1 MRQVS
6 YLNKAFSPQARI
18 IPNLPENHVGRCA
31 KKPQYKQFSA
41 AIQAV
46 FKQALFALK
55 RSLVYNAKKPCL
67 QHKQDFF

>member
-1 MRQVS
+1 MRQVG
-6 YLNKAFSPQARI
+6 YLNTAFSAQARI
-18 IPNLPENHVGRCA
+18 IPHLPENHVGRYA
-31 KKPQYKQFSA
+31 EKP

-67 QHKQDFF
+67 QHKQGFF

>member
-1 MRQVS
+1 MRQVG
-6 YLNKAFSPQARI
+6 YLNKAFSAQTRI
-18 IPNLPENHVGRCA
+18 IPHLPENHVGRYVE
-31 KKPQYKQFSA
+31 KSA

-67 QHKQDFF
+67 QHKQGFF